1 MITIK
6 NLSKSFGEKVLFRDF
21 SFSFNDTG
29 IYVLSGESGK
39 GKTTL
44 LRMIAGLDT
53 DYDGTIL
60 GGGITATSIC
70 FQEHR
75 LFPTLNALK
84 NLELVS
90 FKQKND
96 NSKVI
101 SRQILSKLGFNDAD
115 MLLLPSEL
123 SGGMRQRVALARAI
137 LRNSPV
143 LLLDEPTKEL
153 DPMHAKMVLDAIAD
167 EGKKRLV
174 IMVTH
179 KREEIDELHASEVAI
194 G

>member
-53 DYDGTIL
+53 DYDGTII
-60 GGGITATSIC
+60 GGGIAATSIC

-84 NLELVS
+84 NIELVS

-153 DPMHAKMVLDAIAD
+153 DMVHAKMVLDAIAD

-179 KREEIDELHASEVAI
+179 KREEIDELCATEVPI
-194 G
+194 E